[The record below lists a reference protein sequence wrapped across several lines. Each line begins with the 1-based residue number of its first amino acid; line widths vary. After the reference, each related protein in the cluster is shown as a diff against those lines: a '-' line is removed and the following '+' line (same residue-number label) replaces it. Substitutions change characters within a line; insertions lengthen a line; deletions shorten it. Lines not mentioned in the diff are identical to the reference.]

1 MEARRTEIDMV
12 QTYKMV
18 KNMDTDNSDPWFER
32 ATSRRVTRNS
42 AVRHN
47 LAPKRGQHEFRR
59 NFFSSR
65 VIVTWNS
72 QPEAVRDAPTVSRFK
87 RYTGATW
94 CAR

>member
-1 MEARRTEIDMV
+1 
-12 QTYKMV
+12 
-18 KNMDTDNSDPWFER
+18 MDADNSDPWFER

-47 LAPKRGQHEFRR
+47 LAPKRGQREFRR

-72 QPEAVRDAPTVSRFK
+72 QPEAVRHGRSHREQIQALYRRHLVRTVAP
-87 RYTGATW
+87 AT
-94 CAR
+94 RNT